1 MSSGWS
7 EYVVESAEAKERR
20 LLAAAIARRDGLLSD
35 LAGITGE
42 LRSLGLPA
50 IADFGPAPGTSEEV
64 EAQCGELQR
73 LISEARS
80 GIEKELARRQQ
91 DTARRQLAEAIS
103 GFTVSPEIA
112 AALAEKTSTRNAER
126 QTGPRP
132 PELADLARDVV
143 ERQLVA
149 DPAVSEQAAEA
160 LAASPERSRMLLRL
174 LRDEVDSRNAR
185 HREALRAA
193 EQQRTAALE
202 SEAET
207 AARCAEEGFVA
218 DAVRASLQA
227 IGYQPTPL
235 LAEGAEDALIV
246 THAAFPQHAVMARTR
261 TGRIELDALR
271 IAGPAD
277 TAADTQ
283 AEKALCDALAAFRAE
298 LEKRGIRQNRVS
310 HLPAGLRP
318 LAHQQVTRRA
328 TEQRRT
334 TEQEQR
340 R

>member
-7 EYVVESAEAKERR
+7 EYVVESAEARERR

-35 LAGITGE
+35 LAGVTGE
-42 LRSLGLPA
+42 LRSLGLPT
-50 IADFGPAPGTSEEV
+50 IAGFGPAPGTSEEV
-64 EAQCGELQR
+64 EAQCGKLQR

-80 GIEKELARRQQ
+80 GIEKELTRRQQ

-103 GFTVSPEIA
+103 GFVVSPEIA
-112 AALAEKTSTRNAER
+112 AALAEKTSTGNTEQ

-132 PELADLARDVV
+132 TELADLARDVV

-149 DPAVSEQAAEA
+149 DPTVSERAAEA
-160 LAASPERSRMLLRL
+160 LTASPERSRMLLRL

-185 HREALRAA
+185 HREALRAT

-207 AARCAEEGFVA
+207 AARRAEEGFVA

-246 THAAFPQHAVMARTR
+246 THAAFPQHAVMARTQ

-277 TAADTQ
+277 TAADIQ

-318 LAHQQVTRRA
+318 LAHRQVTRRT

-334 TEQEQR
+334 AEQEQR

>member
-7 EYVVESAEAKERR
+7 EYVVESAEARERR

-80 GIEKELARRQQ
+80 GIEQELARRQQ
-91 DTARRQLAEAIS
+91 DVARRQLAEAIS

-112 AALAEKTSTRNAER
+112 AALAEKTSTGNAER
-126 QTGPRP
+126 ETGPRLT
-132 PELADLARDVV
+132 ELADLARDVV

-149 DPAVSEQAAEA
+149 DPAVSECAAEA

-185 HREALRAA
+185 HRETLRTA

-227 IGYQPTPL
+227 IGYQPTSL
-235 LAEGAEDALIV
+235 LTEGAEDALIV

-261 TGRIELDALR
+261 AGRIELDALR

-334 TEQEQR
+334 TEQEQLQ
-340 R
+340 

>member
-1 MSSGWS
+1 
-7 EYVVESAEAKERR
+7 
-20 LLAAAIARRDGLLSD
+20 
-35 LAGITGE
+35 
-42 LRSLGLPA
+42 
-50 IADFGPAPGTSEEV
+50 
-64 EAQCGELQR
+64 
-73 LISEARS
+73 
-80 GIEKELARRQQ
+80 
-91 DTARRQLAEAIS
+91 
-103 GFTVSPEIA
+103 
-112 AALAEKTSTRNAER
+112 
-126 QTGPRP
+126 
-132 PELADLARDVV
+132 
-143 ERQLVA
+143 
-149 DPAVSEQAAEA
+149 
-160 LAASPERSRMLLRL
+160 MLLRL

-340 R
+340 Q

>member
-35 LAGITGE
+35 LAGVTGE

-73 LISEARS
+73 LISKARS
-80 GIEKELARRQQ
+80 RIEKELARRQQ

-112 AALAEKTSTRNAER
+112 AALAEKTSTGNAER

-132 PELADLARDVV
+132 TELADLARDVV

-149 DPAVSEQAAEA
+149 DPAVSERAAEA
-160 LAASPERSRMLLRL
+160 LTASPERSRMLLRL

-185 HREALRAA
+185 HRETLRTA

-246 THAAFPQHAVMARTR
+246 THAAFPQHAVMARSR

-283 AEKALCDALAAFRAE
+283 A
-298 LEKRGIRQNRVS
+298 
-310 HLPAGLRP
+310 
-318 LAHQQVTRRA
+318 
-328 TEQRRT
+328 
-334 TEQEQR
+334 
-340 R
+340 

>member
-42 LRSLGLPA
+42 LRFLGLPA
-50 IADFGPAPGTSEEV
+50 ISDFGPAPGTSEEV

-103 GFTVSPEIA
+103 EFTVSPEIA
-112 AALAEKTSTRNAER
+112 AALAEKTSTRNAEW
-126 QTGPRP
+126 QTGSRP
-132 PELADLARDVV
+132 TELAALARDVV

-149 DPAVSEQAAEA
+149 DPAVSERAAEA
-160 LAASPERSRMLLRL
+160 LAASPERLRMLLRL

-227 IGYQPTPL
+227 IGYQSTPL

-246 THAAFPQHAVMARTR
+246 THAAFPQHAVHTERSWEPSTIVSQMKR
-261 TGRIELDALR
+261 LH
-271 IAGPAD
+271 
-277 TAADTQ
+277 
-283 AEKALCDALAAFRAE
+283 AF
-298 LEKRGIRQNRVS
+298 K
-310 HLPAGLRP
+310 LP
-318 LAHQQVTRRA
+318 TS
-328 TEQRRT
+328 T
-334 TEQEQR
+334 
-340 R
+340 

>member
-64 EAQCGELQR
+64 EAQCGEVQR

-112 AALAEKTSTRNAER
+112 AVLAEKTSTRNAER
-126 QTGPRP
+126 QTGLRP
-132 PELADLARDVV
+132 TELADLARDVV

-160 LAASPERSRMLLRL
+160 LTASPERSRMLLRL

-340 R
+340 Q

>member
-112 AALAEKTSTRNAER
+112 AALAEKTSTGNAER
-126 QTGPRP
+126 ETGPRLT
-132 PELADLARDVV
+132 ELADLARDVV

-149 DPAVSEQAAEA
+149 DPAVSECAAEA

-227 IGYQPTPL
+227 IGYQPTSL
-235 LAEGAEDALIV
+235 LTEGAEDALIV

>member
-1 MSSGWS
+1 MKILLLGSGAREHALARCLASDPATS
-7 EYVVESAEAKERR
+7 ELVVAPGNPGTAAVATNLAIDPASPTEVVE
-20 LLAAAIARRDGLLSD
+20 
-35 LAGITGE
+35 
-42 LRSLGLPA
+42 
-50 IADFGPAPGTSEEV
+50 
-64 EAQCGELQR
+64 
-73 LISEARS
+73 
-80 GIEKELARRQQ
+80 
-91 DTARRQLAEAIS
+91 
-103 GFTVSPEIA
+103 
-112 AALAEKTSTRNAER
+112 
-126 QTGPRP
+126 
-132 PELADLARDVV
+132 
-143 ERQLVA
+143 LVA
-149 DPAVSEQAAEA
+149 QMSPDLVVVGPEA
-160 LAASPERSRMLLRL
+160 PLVA
-174 LRDEVDSRNAR
+174 
-185 HREALRAA
+185 
-193 EQQRTAALE
+193 
-202 SEAET
+202 
-207 AARCAEEGFVA
+207 GVA

-283 AEKALCDALAAFRAE
+283 AEKALRDALAAFRAE